1 MKTNIS
7 GFDIEGTP
15 AEIYEFIQLGL
26 KDTIKESEPEP
37 IVEAKKHIGRPK
49 KSTNTIVYATS
60 PQGVP
65 IIFSSIRAAERET
78 GLPMYGLYKALKK
91 YGKYENMGWHFEH
104 YKGNLQEDKKN
115 GIKVIEK
122 KKHLQHRVKLTDTK
136 GISVICQSIY
146 DCAKRIGASDWTIS
160 RNLKEKGFY
169 KTNAWLVEPYIPT
182 HSNQL

>member
-26 KDTIKESEPEP
+26 KDTIKEPEPEP
-37 IVEAKKHIGRPK
+37 IVEVKKHKGRPK
-49 KSTNTIVYATS
+49 NAPNIMVYAIN

-65 IIFSSIRAAERET
+65 IIFSSIKLAERET
-78 GLPMYGLYKALKK
+78 GLGMNLLDKALKK
-91 YGKYENMGWHFEH
+91 YGKYEKIGWSFEY

-115 GIKVIEK
+115 GIKVIESK
-122 KKHLQHRVKLTDTK
+122 KGCQNRVKLTDTK
-136 GISVICQSIY
+136 GVSVICQSIY
-146 DCAKRIGASDWTIS
+146 ACAKRIGASDWTIS
-160 RNLKEKGFY
+160 RNLREKGFY

>member
-26 KDTIKESEPEP
+26 KTTSKETEPEP
-37 IVEAKKHIGRPK
+37 IVEAKKHNGRPK
-49 KSTNTIVYATS
+49 NSPNTMVYATS
-60 PQGVP
+60 PQGEP

-78 GLPMYGLYKALKK
+78 GLSINGLYKALR
-91 YGKYENMGWHFEH
+91 KYEKYEKMGWSFKL

-122 KKHLQHRVKLTDTK
+122 KKGLQHRVKLTDTK
-136 GISVICQSIY
+136 GVSVICQSIY
-146 DCAKRIGASDWTIS
+146 DCARRIGANEWTIS
-160 RNLKEKGFY
+160 RNLREKGFY